1 MLHTNNGVVEESL
14 VTTPLVT
21 IVIPCL
27 NEAETLATVIRKT
40 VAGLTRQG
48 IVGEII
54 VADNGSTD
62 GSQAI
67 ALAEGATV
75 IPVPQRGYGAALHGG
90 IAAARAQ
97 YVVMGD
103 ADDSYD
109 LAAIDPFLERLRNGA
124 DVVMGNRFAGRI
136 MPNAMPWLH
145 QWLGNPVLSWLGRTL
160 YSSSVGD
167 FHCGLRAFTKD
178 AWTAMK
184 LQTSGMEYAS
194 EMVIK
199 ASLFGMR
206 IEEVPI
212 TLYKDGRS
220 RPPHLR
226 TWRDGW
232 RHLRFMLAYAP
243 NWVLLTP
250 GIVLSF
256 IGAIVLLW
264 LLPGAQ
270 HIGTVE
276 LDINTLTV
284 AAAVLLFGVQL
295 ALFGVLAK
303 KYMIASGLLPESVRF
318 AKINANLTLEAGLLT
333 GLLLFLVGIVLIARV
348 FSSWQSVDFQNL
360 DPSQS
365 ARQTIV
371 GAVALILAG
380 QVGFTSLFMSILGL
394 NFRAR

>member
-1 MLHTNNGVVEESL
+1 MNEPV
-14 VTTPLVT
+14 VT

-40 VAGLTRQG
+40 RAGLDRDG
-48 IVGEII
+48 IVGDII

-62 GSQAI
+62 ASRSI
-67 ALAEGATV
+67 AVAEGATV
-75 IPVPQRGYGAALHGG
+75 VPVPQRGYGAALHGG
-90 IAAARAQ
+90 IAAATTK

-109 LAAIDPFLERLRNGA
+109 MGSLMPFLSRLDAGA
-124 DVVMGNRFAGRI
+124 DLVMGNRFSGRI
-136 MPNAMPWLH
+136 MPKAMPWLH

-160 YSSSVGD
+160 FDSDVGD

-178 AWTAMK
+178 AWTAMH

-199 ASLFGMR
+199 AALFGLR

-250 GIVLSF
+250 GVVLSV
-256 IGAIVLLW
+256 IGAVLLLW

-270 HIGTVE
+270 QVAGVV
-276 LDINTLTV
+276 LDINTMTV
-284 AAAVLLFGVQL
+284 AAALLLFGVQL
-295 ALFGVLAK
+295 ALFGMLAK
-303 KYMIASGLLPESVRF
+303 KYMVATGLLPETTRF
-318 AKINANLTLEAGLLT
+318 ARINQRLTLEAGLIT
-333 GLLLFLVGIVLIARV
+333 GLLLFVVGVVIIVRV
-348 FSSWQSVDFQNL
+348 FTSWQAVGFADL
-360 DPSQS
+360 DPSSS